1 MPMRSPSYLTMSFV
15 FLLSITGCGGGGGG
29 GGTLPEPTPLPQP
42 TPQPQ
47 PQAGRGALAVAGL
60 ERIPLSAIKLTNQE
74 VAKRVTIAESNEMSH
89 SHPQAVMDI
98 FCHSYITG
106 CDDPEDL
113 STTPYSF
120 FAIGRDNETKERRLR
135 QFLNDP
141 AFSQVKLVSY
151 SAYPISHGIV
161 DGAGE
166 GAGYDIATLPFVV
179 LQSTGNDGTE
189 NFYNVTNYSINNG
202 PSVAA
207 RKNIELAIAADKVL
221 YVAGYTRVNGRYER
235 HETSTG
241 CTGVDSSCLYAPFVF
256 HPPGSASVA
265 GTSASAPNVA
275 AALASVLA
283 IFPDTEG
290 VELIRL
296 AKACAVAEPGLS
308 GLGRADFGCMTEMDA
323 QGQWRLVQGGVR
335 SLIAPNALNQLAF
348 PGTTSVSAQFQV
360 PQSSTPTVAGQPNT
374 VTLGV
379 THQGSFGKYY
389 FQSGVPFTALGSEGW
404 FPILYGQ
411 GNHYAVGGGYTYE
424 NLFIASTYGQ
434 RQHFFGLDQRHGYRD
449 VEALDTSVGH
459 RNLFARFSQRWSGGT
474 GPLRS
479 AQGTAYGFTAQTPF
493 LGNDTV
499 QAQVAVHTDRFAGG
513 VADTVFGKVQM
524 AQGGWNHRAQLR
536 MTYIPTNT
544 TTLSMTMGGTWL
556 GHGRD
561 DHTAQALAT
570 VVF

>member
-1 MPMRSPSYLTMSFV
+1 MERKAMPMRLPSYLTMSVV
-15 FLLSITGCGGGGGG
+15 FLLSITGCGGGSGGG
-29 GGTLPEPTPLPQP
+29 SSRTLPDLIPQP
-42 TPQPQ
+42 DPQPQ
-47 PQAGRGALAVAGL
+47 EGRGALAVAGL

-74 VAKRVTIAESNEMSH
+74 VAEQFTVVEGFDDSHAVAVRSIA
-89 SHPQAVMDI
+89 
-98 FCHSYITG
+98 CHSYITG
-106 CDDPEDL
+106 CDDPHDL

-120 FAIGRDNETKERRLR
+120 FAIGRDNETKERKLR

-141 AFSQVKLVSY
+141 AFSAVKLVSY
-151 SAYPISHGIV
+151 STIPLSHGIV
-161 DGAGE
+161 DGAGA

-179 LQSTGNDGTE
+179 IQGAGNEGTE
-189 NFYNVTNYSINNG
+189 NFLPPNNNSTG
-202 PSVAA
+202 KKYFREAQKA
-207 RKNIELAIAADKVL
+207 MAADKVL
-221 YVAGYTRVNGRYER
+221 YVAGYDRVNGAYVRDPQ
-235 HETSTG
+235 STG
-241 CTGVDSSCLYAPFVF
+241 CTGVDSSCLYAPYVF
-256 HPPGSASVA
+256 HPPGSATVA

-323 QGQWRLVQGGVR
+323 QGRWRLVDGGIA

-360 PQSSTPTVAGQPNT
+360 QPSTTTAAVGQPNT
-374 VTLGV
+374 ITLGV
-379 THQGSFGKYY
+379 THQGVSNTFY

-411 GNHYAVGGGYTYE
+411 GNHYAVGGGYTYA
-424 NLFIASTYGQ
+424 NLFVASTYGQ

-459 RNLFARFSQRWSGGT
+459 RNLFARFSQRWSGGI

-479 AQGTAYGFTAQTPF
+479 AQGAAYGFTAQTPF

-499 QAQVAVHTDRFAGG
+499 QAQVAVHADRFAGG
-513 VADTVFGKVQM
+513 VADTVFGTVQM
-524 AQGGWNHRAQLR
+524 AEGGWNHRASVQ
-536 MTYIPTNT
+536 MTYVPTDT
-544 TTLSMTMGGTWL
+544 TTLSLLMGGTWL
-556 GHGRD
+556 GQGRD